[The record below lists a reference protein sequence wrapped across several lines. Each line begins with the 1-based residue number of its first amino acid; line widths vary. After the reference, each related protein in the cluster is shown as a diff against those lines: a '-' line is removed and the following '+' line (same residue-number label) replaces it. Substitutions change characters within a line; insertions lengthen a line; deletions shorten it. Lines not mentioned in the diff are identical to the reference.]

1 MDSNFILLINGSTGV
16 GKTTAA
22 QVIAKSFI
30 KGVSIDVDSIKKF
43 IKTGDPGMLGYKK
56 EIEMMKQKD
65 AYYVLIHTIVCDI
78 ATRFIQDGYVVVI
91 SDMIWEEWIIEM
103 YKKRLKM
110 YHFFHILLQLPFEAQ
125 KQRLANRINKLH
137 VSKYNPDFVDRI
149 LHFSHA
155 IDNLPK
161 VDYIA
166 VNIERLTSKQVAQM
180 IIERINRTAFSQ

>member
-1 MDSNFILLINGSTGV
+1 MDSNFILLVNGSTGV

-43 IKTGDPGMLGYKK
+43 VKTGDPGMLGYKK

-103 YKKRLKM
+103 YKQRLHI
-110 YHFFHILLQLPFEAQ
+110 YRFFHILLQLPFEAQ
-125 KQRLANRINKLH
+125 KLRLANRINKLH

-149 LHFSHA
+149 LHFSQA
-155 IDNLPK
+155 ISSLPK
-161 VDYIA
+161 QDHIA
-166 VNIERLTSKQVAQM
+166 VNIEKLTSKQVAQTV
-180 IIERINRTAFSQ
+180 IEKINRTAFS